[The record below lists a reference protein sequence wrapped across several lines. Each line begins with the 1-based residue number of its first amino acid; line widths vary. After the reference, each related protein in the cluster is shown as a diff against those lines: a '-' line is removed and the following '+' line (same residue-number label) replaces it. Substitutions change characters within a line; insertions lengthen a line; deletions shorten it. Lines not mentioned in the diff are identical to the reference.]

1 MVTGWLFWPSA
12 RPELIRSQ
20 ANGPLTVENVFE
32 YFATSMFYDKQS
44 NNQVLRMQTIHT
56 GVPVNDEAA
65 ELRSVN
71 DATSS
76 LNVIKRV
83 QGGSLALN
91 LRLSMPNLNLRPS
104 LSYKSVNACLQMKVR
119 AEAGHC
125 PSHAHTT
132 HLVRPLAAYFIM
144 HNRIYQAPDV
154 YTVLSNRLVNFFLT
168 LSLFLFPLTRPAYI
182 FICTS
187 IIA

>member
-1 MVTGWLFWPSA
+1 MDTGWLSWPSA
-12 RPELIRSQ
+12 RLELIRLQ
-20 ANGPLTVENVFE
+20 ANGPLAVENVFE

-71 DATSS
+71 EVTS
-76 LNVIKRV
+76 LLDVIKRV
-83 QGGSLALN
+83 QGGSLVLN
-91 LRLSMPNLNLRPS
+91 LRLSMPNLWSPS

-119 AEAGHC
+119 AGAGHC

-154 YTVLSNRLVNFFLT
+154 YTVLSNRLVNFFL
-168 LSLFLFPLTRPAYI
+168 LSRCSY
-182 FICTS
+182 S
-187 IIA
+187 H

>member
-1 MVTGWLFWPSA
+1 MVTGWLPWPSA
-12 RPELIRSQ
+12 KFELIRSQ

-71 DATSS
+71 DATSL

-83 QGGSLALN
+83 KGGSLVLN
-91 LRLSMPNLNLRPS
+91 LRLSMPNLRSPS

-119 AEAGHC
+119 AGTGHC

-154 YTVLSNRLVNFFLT
+154 YTVLSNRLVNFFLA
-168 LSLFLFPLTRPAYI
+168 LSLFVFPLIRPAYI